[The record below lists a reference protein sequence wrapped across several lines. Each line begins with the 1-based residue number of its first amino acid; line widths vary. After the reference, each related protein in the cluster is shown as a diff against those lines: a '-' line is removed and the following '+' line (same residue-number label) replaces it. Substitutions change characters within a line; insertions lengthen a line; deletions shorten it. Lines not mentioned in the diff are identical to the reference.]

1 MPKVLP
7 KHTETVKPVP
17 EYEEE
22 QKPVPAHED
31 KVTPPP
37 EQGNPENMVQFGSK
51 MIEIKPTL
59 LKYQRD
65 RTASFYK
72 LLKQLAVVDIL
83 ALKDGVLD
91 PHRSSDKMLFD
102 WLIAVTNDP
111 KLVTANYDKID
122 SETIYK
128 LLEIFCRL
136 NHIKDEDEKKE

>member
-22 QKPVPAHED
+22 QQPVPAHED

-37 EQGNPENMVQFGSK
+37 QQGNPENMVQFGNK